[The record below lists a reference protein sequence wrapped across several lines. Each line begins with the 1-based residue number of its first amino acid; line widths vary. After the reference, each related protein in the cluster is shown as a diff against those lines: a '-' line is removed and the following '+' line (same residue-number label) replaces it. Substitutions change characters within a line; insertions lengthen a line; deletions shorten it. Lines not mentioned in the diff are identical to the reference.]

1 MSTVVDVTLRGV
13 VKHFGDVRAVD
24 GLSLE
29 IPRGSFFAL
38 LGPSGCGKT
47 TTLRMIGG
55 FEEPTS
61 GQILLGERDVVGLPP
76 YRRDVNTVF
85 QSYALFPHMTVFDN
99 VAFGLERKRAGRE
112 ETRRR
117 VLEVLELVDLAGR
130 EKRKPKQ
137 LSGGQQQRV
146 ALARAIVN
154 SPRVLLLD
162 EPLGALDM
170 KLRRQ
175 MQLELKRIQAEL
187 GITFIH
193 VTHDQEEA
201 MTMADT
207 IAVMNEGRIE
217 QLGAPSDLYER
228 PRSAFVAGF
237 LGASNLLDGTV
248 VAPNLVRLA
257 DGTEVRGDTGGLSGA
272 VAAGVRPE
280 KLALDDRRENVLRG
294 VVRETAY
301 VGVATQVVV
310 ATGAGEVT
318 VFHQNVEAG
327 GLAPAPGSN
336 VSVSWSPEATF
347 VIPQEGSNS

>member
-1 MSTVVDVTLRGV
+1 
-13 VKHFGDVRAVD
+13 
-24 GLSLE
+24 
-29 IPRGSFFAL
+29 
-38 LGPSGCGKT
+38 
-47 TTLRMIGG
+47 
-55 FEEPTS
+55 
-61 GQILLGERDVVGLPP
+61 
-76 YRRDVNTVF
+76 
-85 QSYALFPHMTVFDN
+85 
-99 VAFGLERKRAGRE
+99 
-112 ETRRR
+112 
-117 VLEVLELVDLAGR
+117 
-130 EKRKPKQ
+130 
-137 LSGGQQQRV
+137 
-146 ALARAIVN
+146 
-154 SPRVLLLD
+154 
-162 EPLGALDM
+162 
-170 KLRRQ
+170 
-175 MQLELKRIQAEL
+175 
-187 GITFIH
+187 
-193 VTHDQEEA
+193 